1 MVFNFK
7 IKNKYTA
14 IFWLVL
20 TCLTFSCE
28 YTVEKGLPS
37 SPCNPEPVT
46 YEIYWKM
53 DTSGQLASVNIKPGD
68 TVRWIWAEENMP
80 HDVTSNDPNA
90 PDDFGSEMMIGEGSI
105 YEYTF
110 TEETTFNYH
119 CSIHPTTMFGTITV
133 AHCVEESN

>member
-7 IKNKYTA
+7 IKKKYTA

-90 PDDFGSEMMIGEGSI
+90 PDDFGSEMMIGEDSI